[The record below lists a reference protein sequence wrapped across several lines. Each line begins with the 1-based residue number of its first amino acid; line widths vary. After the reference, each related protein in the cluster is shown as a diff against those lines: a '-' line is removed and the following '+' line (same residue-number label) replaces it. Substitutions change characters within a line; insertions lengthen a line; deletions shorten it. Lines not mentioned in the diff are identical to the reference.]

1 MLALQHMLYLGIVS
15 WVLRFCSCL
24 FLKKK
29 KKKERKKTQ
38 PAAGVNGAY
47 GQCSQIPRERRGLE
61 LCSRTVIKHDLVS
74 KLICNAELNI
84 WWCTVFFFLCPI
96 SFIENGAVSLD
107 GKAVTMTDAFP
118 GGRSAVAKIL
128 GGWGRTVGASN
139 GRRCEVMQRFISS
152 AKSVFFRLC
161 GGPVLQG
168 HWLVFTA
175 SVWPSG
181 HDCAHRERIHTYMS
195 LMWRGDT
202 FLRSTDTTHASVNIM
217 HANVHRNRPT
227 NHECYTSAFLQMYFG
242 CAFFCAGSLKMS
254 RHKLTVT

>member
-1 MLALQHMLYLGIVS
+1 MSAQI
-15 WVLRFCSCL
+15 L
-24 FLKKK
+24 FLSFLEKK

-128 GGWGRTVGASN
+128 GGWGEDSRRFQRPQMWSDATVYLECKERVFPLVWRARPPGTLACVHSIRLTFWSWLCSPRKN
-139 GRRCEVMQRFISS
+139 THIHESDVARWYISQ
-152 AKSVFFRLC
+152 KHRHHTLFRQYNAC
-161 GGPVLQG
+161 K
-168 HWLVFTA
+168 
-175 SVWPSG
+175 
-181 HDCAHRERIHTYMS
+181 CA
-195 LMWRGDT
+195 
-202 FLRSTDTTHASVNIM
+202 
-217 HANVHRNRPT
+217 
-227 NHECYTSAFLQMYFG
+227 Q
-242 CAFFCAGSLKMS
+242 K
-254 RHKLTVT
+254 

>member
-29 KKKERKKTQ
+29 KKAKKTQ

-96 SFIENGAVSLD
+96 SFIWNGAVSLD

-128 GGWGRTVGASN
+128 GGGRGQSAPPTAADVKWCNGLSRVQRACFSACVAGLSSRDSGLCSQHPSDLLVMTVHTEKEYTHTWV
-139 GRRCEVMQRFISS
+139 RCGEVIQFSE
-152 AKSVFFRLC
+152 AQT
-161 GGPVLQG
+161 P
-168 HWLVFTA
+168 
-175 SVWPSG
+175 
-181 HDCAHRERIHTYMS
+181 HTH
-195 LMWRGDT
+195 L
-202 FLRSTDTTHASVNIM
+202 VNIM
-217 HANVHRNRPT
+217 HANVHRNRPA
-227 NHECYTSAFLQMYFG
+227 NHECCTFALLQMYFG
-242 CAFFCAGSLKMS
+242 FAFFCAGSLKMS